1 MSQPHILLLGAG
13 KSSGSLIEFLH
24 AECKSRNWRC
34 TVADVQ
40 VALVKEKLAP
50 YPYLVPQSLNLEIE
64 AERIALIEKADL
76 VISLLPPFLQA
87 TVGKDCLQLGKHFL
101 SASYTDP
108 ALLALDTEIKQKNL
122 LFLMEMGLDPG
133 IDHMSALQ
141 LIHRIKDATATITGF
156 ASHCGGLVA
165 PACDTNRWHY
175 KFSWNPRNVILAGKA
190 GALFKENGNIQQ
202 LTYAELFNFRHPV
215 QIDGLGEL
223 ATYPNRDSLPYIPI
237 YNLETAQNFIRTTLR
252 YPEFCEGWNWL
263 IKLGCTTDDNQII
276 SEGMCYKDYFN
287 LQLSQSQIPPSDIP
301 LPILQM
307 LKEIGWEDTHRIN
320 RKSGSSADI
329 LQEILE
335 NKWALQP
342 GDRDMIVM
350 LHEIYYTQKNC
361 KFLLRSQLIVEGDNE
376 VQTAM
381 AKTVGLPL
389 GIAAILLLEGKISI
403 RGLHI
408 PTLPEIYEPVMEA
421 LENKSIQ
428 FQEQLIELS

>member
-1 MSQPHILLLGAG
+1 M
-13 KSSGSLIEFLH
+13 
-24 AECKSRNWRC
+24 
-34 TVADVQ
+34 
-40 VALVKEKLAP
+40 VKEKLAP

-350 LHEIYYTQKNC
+350 LHEIQYTQKNS

-389 GIAAILLLEGKISI
+389 GIAAILLLEGK
-403 RGLHI
+403 
-408 PTLPEIYEPVMEA
+408 
-421 LENKSIQ
+421 
-428 FQEQLIELS
+428 

>member
-24 AECKSRNWRC
+24 TECMSRNWRC

-40 VALVKEKLAP
+40 VDLVKQKLAP
-50 YPYLVPQSLNLEIE
+50 YPSLIPKSLNLENE
-64 AERIALIEKADL
+64 QERVALIQTADL

-87 TVGKDCLQLGKHFL
+87 TIGKDCLQLGKHFL

-108 ALLALDTEIKQKNL
+108 ALLALDADIKQREL

-141 LIHRIKDATATITGF
+141 LIHRLQAANATITGF

-165 PACDTNRWHY
+165 PACDTNSWHY

-190 GALFKENGNIQQ
+190 GALFKEAGAVKQ
-202 LTYAELFNFRHPV
+202 LAYPALFNFRHPV
-215 QIDGLGEL
+215 QIEGLGEL
-223 ATYPNRDSLPYIPI
+223 ATYPNRDSLSYIPL
-237 YNLETAQNFIRTTLR
+237 YHLETAQDFIRTTLR
-252 YPEFCEGWNWL
+252 YPEFCDGWNWL
-263 IKLGCTTDDNQII
+263 IKLGCTVDDNHIA
-276 SEGMCYKDYFN
+276 SEGMQYSDYFR
-287 LQLSQSQIPPSDIP
+287 LQLNAAQIQIKDIP
-301 LPILQM
+301 SPILQM
-307 LKEIGWEDTHRIN
+307 LREIGLDDTQRIT
-320 RKSGSSADI
+320 RTSGSSADI

-350 LHEIYYTQKNC
+350 LHEIRYTKENHQY
-361 KFLLRSQLIVEGDNE
+361 LLRAQLLVEGDDE
-376 VQTAM
+376 VHTAM

-403 RGLHI
+403 SGLHI
-408 PTLPEIYEPVMEA
+408 PTQPEIYEPVLEA
-421 LENKSIQ
+421 LEKKGIH
-428 FQEQLIELS
+428 FQEKLIELS